1 MALEVMKS
9 AALTYQGSSSG
20 AAKPAKSAESESRT
34 NTSKA
39 DTGRL
44 QLGREGDDVRPIQP
58 VQEDSSGQDGFSSS
72 GDGSRQTNK
81 QLEEAVEKMKKNMMG
96 HTAPVFG
103 IHEGTNRVTIKIV
116 DKETKDVVKEYPPEE
131 TLDMIQKVWEMA
143 GIVVDEKM

>member
-1 MALEVMKS
+1 MALEVTKS

-20 AAKPAKSAESESRT
+20 AAKPVKAAESKMDT
-34 NTSKA
+34 GKL
-39 DTGRL
+39 DTGRV
-44 QLGREGDDVRPIQP
+44 QAGRDGTDVQPIQP
-58 VQEDSSGQDGFSSS
+58 VQEDSAGQSGFSSK
-72 GDGSRQTNK
+72 GDSNHQKNK
-81 QLEEAVEKMKKNMMG
+81 QLQEAVEKMKKNMMG
-96 HTAPVFG
+96 HTEPVFG

>member
-1 MALEVMKS
+1 MALEVTKP

-20 AAKPAKSAESESRT
+20 AAKPVKAEKSESRT

-39 DTGRL
+39 DTGRV
-44 QLGREGDDVRPIQP
+44 QPDKDGGEVRPIQP
-58 VQEDSSGQDGFSSS
+58 VQEDSSGQGGFSSS
-72 GDGSRQTNK
+72 GDGSRQKNK
-81 QLEEAVEKMKKNMMG
+81 QLEEAVEKMKKSMMA

-103 IHEGTNRVTIKIV
+103 IHEGTKRVTIKIV